1 MRNKDSSKAL
11 CNHTHGHLD
20 KCSRSSITDL
30 QHELFN
36 EGVVSRKLLD
46 AVPNPLLI
54 INENWQVVYANPAV
68 RKMIDNDG
76 ETPVTCLSEGEAF
89 HCVHARHSVI
99 EAGKHE
105 CCRICGVAKVLSI
118 SLKGKAAS
126 EDCRLACE
134 LTGTAANLDLR
145 VWATPLEFH
154 GERFSIL
161 TMVDISDK
169 YKREM
174 LENVCFH
181 DLLNTL
187 SSIKGFLSIMSEGGF
202 EDQDEICAMLERT
215 TQNSIDEI
223 IALRML
229 EQSSRDDLEV
239 RPEALET
246 ISCMEDVLKTV
257 QRHEAATVKNLR
269 LGRSDSRSFTS
280 DPRLLR
286 RIMTNMLINA
296 LEATTPDG
304 TVTLGCEAEHTTVR
318 IWVHNDQLIPR
329 AIQNQIFH
337 RTISSKGQ
345 GRGSGTYS
353 IKLLSDLICGDA
365 SFTRRKETARPSL
378 WCCSLSRSMAV
389 IRSS

>member
-1 MRNKDSSKAL
+1 MRNNNCSNAL
-11 CNHTHGHLD
+11 CNHTHGNLD
-20 KCSRSSITDL
+20 KCNHSSITDL

-76 ETPVTCLSEGEAF
+76 ETPVVGLSEGEAF
-89 HCVHARHSVI
+89 HCVHARHSVL

-105 CCRICGVAKVLSI
+105 CCRICGIAKVLSI

-134 LTGTAANLDLR
+134 LTGAAANLDLR

-161 TMVDISDK
+161 SMIDISDK

-187 SSIKGFLSIMSEGGF
+187 SSIKGFLSIMNEGAF
-202 EDQDEICAMLERT
+202 EDQAEICAMLERT

-229 EQSSRDDLEV
+229 EQSARDDLEV
-239 RPEALET
+239 RPEVLET
-246 ISCMEDVLKTV
+246 INCLEEIFKTV
-257 QRHEAATVKNLR
+257 QRHQAASGKTLR
-269 LGRSDSRSFTS
+269 MDNSESITFTS

-286 RIMTNMLINA
+286 RIITNMLINA
-296 LEATTPDG
+296 LEASPPGG
-304 TVTLGCEAEHTTVR
+304 TVTLGCETESSAVR

-329 AIQNQIFH
+329 DIQNQIFH
-337 RTISSKGQ
+337 RTISSKGL

-353 IKLLSDLICGDA
+353 IKLLSELICGEA
-365 SFTRRKETARPSL
+365 YFTSTEKDGTVFSL
-378 WCCSLSRSMAV
+378 LLECKQKP
-389 IRSS
+389 